1 MEMPRGVR
9 HLRGDICDEELLARA
24 CEGVDAIIHCAFM
37 LDARE
42 GLEAMERTNVGGT
55 ASLIAAAERAGVRR
69 AIFLSSVT
77 VYGPRSG
84 PDEPPRTEA
93 SGATPHPDQPYAVH
107 KLACE
112 QLFEKSSLSTALVR
126 AAIILGR
133 GTDNRLQEN
142 LAAARH
148 ITARGAEYPWQ
159 IIHHDDVARFL
170 LLAVT
175 SDKTGVV
182 NLAADEPVGQAEIA
196 RVLERKLVSVPPSAM
211 IAAAKVAGK
220 QLHIT
225 AGEVACAL
233 RMPVADLT
241 VLQKEWGFTAVWNGP
256 ETIRD
261 TRLAVI
267 GQTTSGGRVVPARGR
282 IPYRHQILPADAAPP
297 DGAKLQHTG
306 PEEIRGEFDTPIDPR
321 FPVYSQTN
329 LAEALPG
336 PSTALTL
343 DVQGRALRGTTSAVA
358 QLLGL
363 PDALGVE
370 AAARLQAVHAHR
382 MYINA
387 SGTYQVSLVMPGTDP
402 DELAAQFSG
411 THAEELPGGAAAVA
425 GTYVPAP
432 ASALKK
438 VRSTAG
444 VGTRVLSLIPSV
456 ERDLVEVQAET
467 ERLEGLLAEAAS
479 TSDERLQ
486 QTLLLGADLL
496 AYAWTVQG
504 VVNLLGGA
512 ALSVASGDGDTQL
525 GHGDDLESG
534 ATLRGVRQL
543 AAQAAARP
551 ELIAL
556 LADRSPGLPERVR
569 EQAPEFWAQV
579 DKALE
584 RFGHRGPA
592 EAEFDAKSFSDDV
605 HGFLVTVGRAASA
618 LDGKDVSESESVS
631 GRTGFAKKV
640 AARLLTQRERNR
652 DRTVRLTWIMRRLV
666 LEHGRRLVAA
676 GRIDRPDDLFHLTLA
691 ELLEPPANAKET
703 IARRRAERSRLA
715 ALHMPPI
722 FATSW
727 QAADVLGTLQ
737 PGESLQ
743 GIGICGGKTVGRARV
758 VEPDTIEDLEPDEI
772 MIAHVTDIGYTALFA
787 HVAAVVTDIG
797 GVMSH
802 AAVVAREYGV
812 PCVVDTQV
820 ATSRVATGALIE
832 VDGTSGTVTVL
843 EPAPGAAVG
852 EDTAAGA
859 DRAAAGDDTAAA
871 GELAAA
877 GVGAPADETGA
888 RGDSEASADAGG
900 ASTGTAD
907 DPQEVPAG
915 AEAAGPRTGS
925 DR

>member
-1 MEMPRGVR
+1 MRVLVTGVSGLVGRTTAARLAGAGHEVLGLSRSAPLEMPRGVR

-42 GLEAMERTNVGGT
+42 GIEAMERTNVGGT
-55 ASLIAAAERAGVRR
+55 AALIAAAERAGVRR

-159 IIHHDDVARFL
+159 TIHHDDVARFL

-175 SDKTGVV
+175 SDRTGVV
-182 NLAADEPVGQAEIA
+182 NLAADEPVGQAEMA
-196 RVLERKLVSVPPSAM
+196 RVLDRKLVSVPPSAM
-211 IAAAKVAGK
+211 IAVARVAGE

-241 VLQKEWGFTAVWNGP
+241 VLHREWGFTAVWNGP
-256 ETIRD
+256 ETVRD
-261 TRLAVI
+261 TRLAVT
-267 GQTTSGGRVVPARGR
+267 GRTTRGGRVVAARGR

-297 DGAKLQHTG
+297 DGTPLEHTG
-306 PEEIRGEFDTPIDPR
+306 PADIRGEFDTPIDRR

-363 PDALGVE
+363 PDVLGVE

-411 THAEELPGGAAAVA
+411 THADELPGGAAAVA
-425 GTYVPAP
+425 GTYLPAP
-432 ASALKK
+432 I
-438 VRSTAG
+438 STLGRIGATVG
-444 VGTRVLSLIPSV
+444 VGARVLSLIPSV
-456 ERDLVEVQAET
+456 ERDLAEVRVET
-467 ERLEGLLAEAAS
+467 ERLESLLAEAAS
-479 TSDERLQ
+479 MSDERLR
-486 QTLLLGADLL
+486 QTLLLGGDLL

-512 ALSVASGDGDTQL
+512 ALTVASGDGDAQL
-525 GHGDDLESG
+525 GHGDELESG
-534 ATLRGVRQL
+534 ATLRGVRDL
-543 AAQAAARP
+543 AAQAAAKP
-551 ELIAL
+551 EIGAL

-569 EQAPEFWAQV
+569 AQV
-579 DKALE
+579 PAFWSQVETALE

-605 HGFLVTVGRAASA
+605 HGFLVTVGRAAGALHGEVRPDTESA
-618 LDGKDVSESESVS
+618 TRRG
-631 GRTGFAKKV
+631 GFARSV
-640 AARLLTQRERNR
+640 AARLLGQRERNR
-652 DRTVRLTWIMRRLV
+652 DRCVRLTWVMRRLL
-666 LEHGRRLVAA
+666 LEHGRRLVGQ

-691 ELLEPPANAKET
+691 ELIDPPETARQT
-703 IARRRAERSRLA
+703 IARRRAERSRLT

-727 QAADVLGTLQ
+727 RAADVLGALR
-737 PGESLQ
+737 PGESLR
-743 GIGICGGKTVGRARV
+743 GIGICGGKVTGRARIV
-758 VEPDTIEDLEPDEI
+758 APDTIEDLEPDEI
-772 MIAHVTDIGYTALFA
+772 VIAHVTDIGYTALFA

-820 ATSRVATGALIE
+820 ATSRVATGALVE
-832 VDGTSGTVTVL
+832 VDGSAGTVTVL
-843 EPAPGAAVG
+843 EPAPGVT
-852 EDTAAGA
+852 D
-859 DRAAAGDDTAAA
+859 DGD
-871 GELAAA
+871 
-877 GVGAPADETGA
+877 
-888 RGDSEASADAGG
+888 GDSPGGHADLGVA
-900 ASTGTAD
+900 
-907 DPQEVPAG
+907 PQ
-915 AEAAGPRTGS
+915 TGS
-925 DR
+925 GR